1 MRVDVWSDVVCPWCY
16 LGKRRLESALARF
29 PHADEASVVWHAFE
43 LDPSAPRRREL
54 PPAEHLARK
63 YGMTPEQVAAS
74 WQRLTDLAA
83 AEGLEYHLD
92 RTQGGNTFDAHR
104 LIQLGAERG
113 LQDQVKERFL
123 RAYFTE
129 SAAIGAP
136 EQLEALAV
144 EAGLPRDEVADV
156 LATDRFAEEVREDE
170 LTARGY
176 GINGVPFFVV
186 GGRYGVSGAQSSEL
200 LLEALAAAWDERSAA

>member
-1 MRVDVWSDVVCPWCY
+1 MWSDVVCPWCY

-29 PHADEASVVWHAFE
+29 PHADEVSVVWHAFE

-113 LQDQVKERFL
+113 VQDPVKERFL

-129 SAAIGAP
+129 SAAIGEP
-136 EQLEALAV
+136 ELLEALAV

-156 LATDRFAEEVREDE
+156 LATDRFAKEVREDE

-186 GGRYGVSGAQSSEL
+186 GGQFGVSGAQSSEVL
-200 LLEALAAAWDERSAA
+200 LDALAAAWDERFAA

>member
-1 MRVDVWSDVVCPWCY
+1 MWSDVVCPWCY

-29 PHADEASVVWHAFE
+29 PHADEVSVVWHAFE

-129 SAAIGAP
+129 SAAIGEP
-136 EQLEALAV
+136 ELLEALAV
-144 EAGLPRDEVADV
+144 EAGLPRDEVSDV

-186 GGRYGVSGAQSSEL
+186 GGRYGVSGAQSSEV
-200 LLEALAAAWDERSAA
+200 LLEALAAAWDERFAA

>member
-1 MRVDVWSDVVCPWCY
+1 M
-16 LGKRRLESALARF
+16 
-29 PHADEASVVWHAFE
+29 
-43 LDPSAPRRREL
+43 
-54 PPAEHLARK
+54 
-63 YGMTPEQVAAS
+63 
-74 WQRLTDLAA
+74 
-83 AEGLEYHLD
+83 
-92 RTQGGNTFDAHR
+92 
-104 LIQLGAERG
+104 
-113 LQDQVKERFL
+113 KERFL

-129 SAAIGAP
+129 SAAIGEP
-136 EQLEALAV
+136 ELLEALAV

-200 LLEALAAAWDERSAA
+200 LLEALAAAWDERFAA